1 MLDPSSFILACGVT
15 EMMVAS
21 LVMSAVGAGV
31 SHRGQRQAAKNQR
44 AYQRHTADL
53 QRQAAQRK
61 QSAVIAQDIQNR
73 EAVARQREEVAKQSA
88 KARADVTLAA
98 GAAGVTGL
106 SVQHLYSEIGAQES
120 SYIYALD
127 AEQKMRTREVN
138 RTLEDIGL
146 GLVQQQY
153 ATMTPVQD
161 PNAFAAALSWGAGA
175 AKTAA
180 KMYEHSGTQGL
191 DTSYDGYYTSSGTP
205 MSKDELKAEFG

>member
-1 MLDPSSFILACGVT
+1 MLDPSSFMLACGPT
-15 EMMVAS
+15 QMLVAS
-21 LVMSAVGAGV
+21 LVMSAIGTGVAYAGQK
-31 SHRGQRQAAKNQR
+31 RAARDKR
-44 AYQRHTADL
+44 AYQKHTADL

-73 EAVARQREEVAKQSA
+73 EAVARQREEVAKQAA

-153 ATMTPVQD
+153 ATMTPVQE
-161 PNAFAAALSWGAGA
+161 PNAFAAALSWGAQAAQTGA
-175 AKTAA
+175 KI
-180 KMYEHSGTQGL
+180 YEYKGTQGL
-191 DTSYDGYYTSSGTP
+191 DTSLDSTENT
-205 MSKDELKAEFG
+205 

>member
-1 MLDPSSFILACGVT
+1 MLDPSSFMLACGVT

-31 SHRGQRQAAKNQR
+31 SHRGQKQAAKNQR
-44 AYQRHTADL
+44 AYQSHTADL

-73 EAVARQREEVAKQSA
+73 EAVARQREEVAKQAA
-88 KARADVTLAA
+88 KARADVTLSA

-120 SYIYALD
+120 SYIYSLD

-138 RTLEDIGL
+138 RSLEDIGL

-175 AKTAA
+175 AETGA
-180 KMYEHSGTQGL
+180 KMYQYSESKKLKTSTDVPL
-191 DTSYDGYYTSSGTP
+191 DPTD
-205 MSKDELKAEFG
+205 